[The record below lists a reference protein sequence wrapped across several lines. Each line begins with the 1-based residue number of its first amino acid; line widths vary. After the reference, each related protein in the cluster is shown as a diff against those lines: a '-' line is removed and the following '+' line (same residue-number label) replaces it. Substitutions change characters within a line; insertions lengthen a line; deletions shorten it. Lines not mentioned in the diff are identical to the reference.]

1 MVTEYYD
8 SVNMCES
15 RDVSGHYIRSTILSV
30 RTPGTIKIDSKRQV
44 RLDSYSY
51 CKIKEAGMLTRKPR
65 KQAVIDTFRH
75 KTYQLR

>member
-1 MVTEYYD
+1 MIVLTCANHVMLVVTTLD
-8 SVNMCES
+8 
-15 RDVSGHYIRSTILSV
+15 RRSLVLERRERLRSIY
-30 RTPGTIKIDSKRQV
+30 SKRQV